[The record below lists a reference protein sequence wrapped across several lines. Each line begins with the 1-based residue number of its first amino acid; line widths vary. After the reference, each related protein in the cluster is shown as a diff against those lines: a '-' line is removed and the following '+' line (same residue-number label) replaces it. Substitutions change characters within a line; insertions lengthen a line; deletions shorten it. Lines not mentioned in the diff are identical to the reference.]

1 MTKADQPPSYPAI
14 RFIAKWGDLLAIAVG
29 AVPACLGLW
38 ALFTDSGWLWLF
50 AGAGTGALIWLVVR
64 SYVEV
69 LRILSD
75 TLMPR

>member
-1 MTKADQPPSYPAI
+1 MKDAPPTYPAI
-14 RFIAKWGDLLAIAVG
+14 RAITTFGGVFAWVLAMAPVIAAICALAVG
-29 AVPACLGLW
+29 MSWFWLIPALVVGGL
-38 ALFTDSGWLWLF
+38 LFLL
-50 AGAGTGALIWLVVR
+50 VR